1 MSAKPRKIIHIDMD
15 AFYASV
21 EQRDNPSLQGKPVAV
36 GGDGQRGVI
45 TTASYEA
52 RKFGVRSA
60 MPGFKAKQLCPNL
73 IFVPIRFDAY
83 RAVSNQ
89 IRDIFRRYT
98 DLIEPLSF
106 DEAYLDVTE
115 NKIQE
120 PIATVVAEQIRK
132 DIYSETNLTCSAGVS
147 YCKFIAK
154 IASDI
159 NKPNGICIIKPHQA
173 ESFLANL
180 PIRKFYGVGKVT
192 AAKME
197 SMGIHTGADLKK
209 LSKKE
214 MIHRFGKVGGFYF
227 NIVRGIDDRPVQTSR
242 ERKSLAVE
250 RTLEKDLSD
259 IEEIKESLNKVLVK
273 FYERLEKNNGYGRT
287 LTLKLKTHDFKIL
300 TRSISKPYLINDHDE
315 IRELSDNLLYQNQSA
330 FEKIRLI
337 GLTMSNFKSE
347 NKKTDDGQMS
357 LF

>member
-1 MSAKPRKIIHIDMD
+1 MDMD

-21 EQRDNPSLQGKPVAV
+21 EQRDNPDLRGKPIAV
-36 GGDGQRGVI
+36 GGGESRGVL

-60 MPGFKAKQLCPNL
+60 MPGYMAKQLCPEL
-73 IFVPIRFDAY
+73 IFVPVRFDAY
-83 RAVSNQ
+83 RVVSEQ
-89 IRDIFRRYT
+89 IRTIFRKYT

-115 NKIQE
+115 NKINE
-120 PIATVVAEQIRK
+120 PVATIVANKIRSE
-132 DIYSETNLTCSAGVS
+132 IYATTQLTCSAGVS

-173 ESFLANL
+173 EKFLEEL
-180 PIRKFYGVGKVT
+180 PVSKFYGVGKVT

-209 LSKKE
+209 LSKHE
-214 MIHRFGKVGGFYF
+214 MAQRFGKVGKFYYD
-227 NIVRGIDDRPVQTSR
+227 IVRGIDNRPVETSR

-250 RTLEKDLSD
+250 RTLEKDLSSL
-259 IEEIKESLNKVLVK
+259 EEITSVLNHVLEL
-273 FYERLEKNNGYGRT
+273 FYKRIDKNKSYGRT
-287 LTLKLKTHDFKIL
+287 VTLKLKTHDFKIL
-300 TRSISKPYLINDHDE
+300 TRSKSMPHIIDDHEE
-315 IRELSDNLLYQNQSA
+315 IKSIAFTLLKDN
-330 FEKIRLI
+330 FDDFDKIRLI
-337 GLTMSNFKSE
+337 GLTMSNFKTKEE
-347 NKKTDDGQMS
+347 NADSMSNGQMK

>member
-1 MSAKPRKIIHIDMD
+1 MD

-21 EQRDNPSLQGKPVAV
+21 EQRDNPELRGKPVAV
-36 GGDGQRGVI
+36 GGGESRGVL

-60 MPGFKAKQLCPNL
+60 MPGFKAKQLCPDL
-73 IFVPIRFDAY
+73 IFVPVRFDAY
-83 RAVSNQ
+83 RAASEQ
-89 IRDIFRRYT
+89 IRAIFRNYT

-115 NKIQE
+115 NKINE
-120 PIATVVAEQIRK
+120 SIATVVANKIRA
-132 DIYSETNLTCSAGVS
+132 DILEETQLTCSAGVS

-173 ESFLANL
+173 EKFLEEL
-180 PIRKFYGVGKVT
+180 PVRKFYGVGKVT

-197 SMGIHTGADLKK
+197 ALGIHTGADLKK
-209 LSKKE
+209 LSKIE
-214 MIHRFGKVGGFYF
+214 MTKRFGKTGSFYYD
-227 NIVRGIDDRPVQTSR
+227 IVRGIDNRPVVTSR

-250 RTLEKDLSD
+250 RTLEKDLSTID
-259 IEEIKESLNKVLVK
+259 EITPVLNYVLDK
-273 FYERLEKNNGYGRT
+273 FYERLEKNKSYGRT

-300 TRSISKPYLINDHDE
+300 TRSRSKPYIIDNHDK
-315 IRELSDNLLYQNQSA
+315 IRSIAFALLQENLGD

-337 GLTMSNFKSE
+337 GLTMSNFKVKE
-347 NKKTDDGQMS
+347 VEDADDGNGQMR